1 MSAPSPSPTPN
12 LLAHCPLCQAAYGDG
27 AVQLLGEMAPT
38 LAARGKSRLFHLTC
52 KNCARAVLAVILES
66 AQGVS
71 SIGLVTDLEAQDAVR
86 VHATPPLSADDVVK
100 AHQDLWARSRAFCKV
115 LSQTT

>member
-1 MSAPSPSPTPN
+1 MSAPLPNPTPS
-12 LLAHCPLCQAAYGDG
+12 LLAHCPLCHAAYADG

-38 LAARGKSRLFHLTC
+38 LTVRGKSRLFHLTC
-52 KNCARAVLAVILES
+52 HTCAHAVLAVILES

-86 VHATPPLSADDVVK
+86 VHAAAPISADDMLK
-100 AHQDLWARSRAFCKV
+100 AHQVLTTQSRAFCEA
-115 LSQTT
+115 LSQIT

>member
-1 MSAPSPSPTPN
+1 MSASSPNPTPN
-12 LLAHCPLCQAAYGDG
+12 LLAHCPLCQAAYDDG
-27 AVQLLGEMAPT
+27 AVQLLGESGPT
-38 LAARGKSRLFHLTC
+38 LAARGTSRMFHLTC
-52 KNCARAVLAVILES
+52 KKCARAVLAVILES

-86 VHATPPLSADDVVK
+86 VHTTAPISADDVVA
-100 AHQDLWARSRAFCKV
+100 AHQAITLQSRTLCKA